1 MEQQA
6 SVTVRVTGFV
16 QGVGFRFFAE
26 KWAKRLKL
34 TGYAMNR
41 RDGSVLVEVEGRRGN
56 LLAFLDQLKKG
67 PPGAIVEGFEVTW
80 GPYQGRFTDFS
91 IRFEGWS

>member
-6 SVTVRVTGFV
+6 SVTVKITGLV

-34 TGYAMNR
+34 AGYAMNR
-41 RDGSVLVEVEGRRGN
+41 WDGSVFVEAEGRRED

-67 PPGAIVEGFEVTW
+67 PVGAVVEGLEVTW